1 MKERNTFD
9 SPTVD
14 HVGTLEKS
22 DSNQMEIDDDED
34 FDLETPHTS
43 HTRLKLIYIAVANYV
58 PFFTYL

>member
-1 MKERNTFD
+1 MFGKMKERNTFD

-43 HTRLKLIYIAVANYV
+43 HTRLKLI
-58 PFFTYL
+58 